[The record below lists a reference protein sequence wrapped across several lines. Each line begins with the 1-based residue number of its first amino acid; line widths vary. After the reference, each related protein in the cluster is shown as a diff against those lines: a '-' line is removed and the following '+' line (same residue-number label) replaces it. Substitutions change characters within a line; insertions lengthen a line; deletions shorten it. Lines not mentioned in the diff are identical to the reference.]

1 MSMKNQAVLFG
12 TFSSVTASAVETL
25 AWQNAP
31 LENQDRINYVD
42 LRVTVSGTNF
52 LTPTTNAFTDQA
64 QLDTF
69 LGQVVGSVTWR
80 KNAGS
85 PFASN
90 LNAGNLRKC
99 LLASGFDPFI
109 AGPQIGQ
116 SINCLPAIGI
126 SLSFTFRIPLTP
138 YWVDALGY
146 SCAPSYEQMA
156 SSQFSLALQSATTFL
171 IGSTTYTLSARAITA
186 FACRSRLGRRSVGP
200 GILYQAQSWNA
211 QQTGQPLKLQEG
223 LYLGLSIAQSPDTVT
238 SGFGLDVYLDSTQIY
253 DSTNFDPRQVASEY
267 VDDII
272 RDGIGTYVG
281 SNDLTFSTMA
291 ISPLFWCSS
300 RSLNNELAIARRVV
314 TIQTPLG
321 TGYSATETVV
331 SASISATDNRG
342 GRPMASDS
350 RVAIPARNSGKA
362 IQAEAL
368 RTGVNLMQYL
378 SVLEA

>member
-42 LRVTVSGTNF
+42 LRVTVSGSNS
-52 LTPTTNAFTDQA
+52 LPPSTNAFIDQA

-85 PFASN
+85 PFMSN
-90 LNAGNLRKC
+90 LDAGNLRKC

-116 SINCLPAIGI
+116 SVNGTVTGI
-126 SLSFTFRIPLTP
+126 SLDFTLRIPLTP
-138 YWVDALGY
+138 YWCDALGY
-146 SCAPSYEQMA
+146 ACAPSYEQMS
-156 SSQFSLALQSATTFL
+156 SSQFSLTLQSAANFV
-171 IGSTTYTLSARAITA
+171 IGATTYTLSARSITA

-223 LYLGLSIAQSPDTVT
+223 LYLGLSLAQSPNTVA
-238 SGFGLDVYLDSTQIY
+238 SGFGLDVYLDSVQIY
-253 DSTNFDPRQVASEY
+253 DSTNFDPRQVAGEY

-272 RDGIGTYVG
+272 RDGIGTYVAT
-281 SNDLTFSTMA
+281 NDLPFATMA
-291 ISPLFWCSS
+291 ISPLFWCTS

-342 GRPMASDS
+342 GRPMSGSS

-362 IQAEAL
+362 IQAETL